1 MGTPVFAVPALLAV
15 ARVCDVA
22 AVVTQPDR
30 RRGRGRNSGASAVAQ
45 VGTEL
50 GLEVLKPERI
60 NTPDWI
66 QLLEAT
72 QADLFAVVAYGAILK
87 PALLALPRLG
97 AINLH
102 GSMLPDYRG
111 ASPVQ
116 RALWDGRASSG
127 VTTIWMNE
135 GIDTGD
141 IIQQRWAPIEANDNG
156 ETLAARLAE
165 LGAPLLAESLV
176 MAHAGTAPRTVQP
189 VGGSYAARLAKH
201 DGLIDWALDAETVWN
216 HQRSVTPWPGATTRF
231 REGRVQ
237 VTAALPVHQLEIA
250 AEPGTILAH
259 GADGVDVACHP
270 GVLRILRLK
279 QEGRAE
285 MAAPEWARGVRLT
298 EQEHFERME
307 ITT

>member
-1 MGTPVFAVPALLAV
+1 MGTPAFAVPALLAV

-30 RRGRGRNSGASAVAQ
+30 PRGRGRNTGESAVAQ
-45 VGTEL
+45 VATEL

-66 QLLEAT
+66 NLLEAT
-72 QADLFAVVAYGAILK
+72 KADLFAVVAYGAILK

-141 IIQQRWAPIEANDNG
+141 IIQQRWGPIEANDNA

-176 MAHAGTAPRTVQP
+176 MAHAGSAPRTVQP

-231 REGRVQ
+231 REGRVL
-237 VTAALPVHQLEIA
+237 VTSAMPLHKLEVAAA
-250 AEPGTILAH
+250 PGTILAQ
-259 GADGVDVACHP
+259 GAEGVDVACKP